1 MIDPSTLKTGEVFVF
16 TKVDR
21 ETNLYRDYKVGDE
34 LIFSAYNI
42 KTGSPDG
49 LNAIFNFIVD
59 KRIVTYF
66 NYDIFNYIERKIV
79 VERNTKLNQI
89 LQ

>member
-16 TKVDR
+16 TKVNG

-42 KTGSPDG
+42 KTGSADG
-49 LNAIFNFIVD
+49 LDAIFNFIVD
-59 KRIVTYF
+59 GKIVSHFGYG
-66 NYDIFNYIERKIV
+66 IFDYIERKV
-79 VERNTKLNQI
+79 LLERNDKLNQI